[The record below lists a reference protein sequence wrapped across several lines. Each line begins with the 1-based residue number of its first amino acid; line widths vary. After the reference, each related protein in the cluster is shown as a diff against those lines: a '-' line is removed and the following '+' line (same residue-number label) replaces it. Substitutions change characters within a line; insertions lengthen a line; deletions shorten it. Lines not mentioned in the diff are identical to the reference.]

1 MLNDAAAL
9 SLSAPLVA
17 SGGFWFPR
25 NSSKQESSAPL
36 QCSYSAFQGFVL
48 IPVPTSFFI
57 KTNNIPHNAHQI
69 PGDSPSSYSE
79 LEKLMP
85 FPAKSEGL
93 DSNLV
98 SLYGINNF
106 FFSPSLLD
114 HINMMPKSKHRLQ
127 GLPSAAPPTSIKKPP
142 LQFNVLLL
150 IKHKYK
156 QHLPH
161 CNQRSYSFNV
171 KLPYSSREQ
180 FLVTQVVFKPN
191 CRNSFIRRI
200 SFWYFQAFISKLE

>member
-1 MLNDAAAL
+1 MLNDAVAL
-9 SLSAPLVA
+9 SLSALWVA

-25 NSSKQESSAPL
+25 NSSKQDASAPL
-36 QCSYSAFQGFVL
+36 QCWYSAFQGFVL
-48 IPVPTSFFI
+48 VPVPTSFFI
-57 KTNNIPHNAHQI
+57 KTNNIPHYAHQI

-98 SLYGINNF
+98 SLYGINNSSF
-106 FFSPSLLD
+106 FFPSLLN
-114 HINMMPKSKHRLQ
+114 HFNMMPKSKHRLQ
-127 GLPSAAPPTSIKKPP
+127 GLPSAAPPASTKKSPVATHCS
-142 LQFNVLLL
+142 LMCMLLL

-161 CNQRSYSFNV
+161 CNQGSYSFNV
-171 KLPYSSREQ
+171 KLPY
-180 FLVTQVVFKPN
+180 FPTV
-191 CRNSFIRRI
+191 
-200 SFWYFQAFISKLE
+200 